1 MRAPVLVVLLLFTAL
16 VPAAADDR
24 AVRIGYEHS
33 PPVQLVDDQ
42 GHLRGPVF
50 EMLSKAAA
58 LSKVRL
64 EWIHCPEGPDRALA
78 SGRVDL
84 WPLIADIPARRGKL
98 TITPPYLRSRYWL
111 ISREDTGIHSLAE
124 VRGRQVLRQPGLLSE
139 ALAQQFLSE
148 ARVEVVNGLTEALSR
163 VCRGEAE
170 SALVAQ
176 GSGDHLLMRD
186 RGCDIGQLNVA
197 ALPGVQLDF
206 GIGARRG
213 NRPAERAAAALQN
226 ALIELFDDGQMA
238 AIWLRWGLIVTE
250 TRVLA
255 DYLSAQRYGR
265 NLTAISALLLVAFAI
280 ALWQTLRWRRAQRA
294 AQAAAEAKQAFLA
307 NMSHEIRTPMNGV
320 LGLASLLEE
329 SDLTP
334 EQREYVRTIRQSS
347 SALLRLLNDILD
359 VAKME
364 AGKFRLVEED
374 FDLRQTVMEVAHLCV
389 PQAEAK
395 GLEWRLDWNPEVAAH
410 WHGDGMRVRQ
420 VLLNLVGNAV
430 KFTHQGAVGLRVEPT
445 PHGVRLSVSDTGPGI
460 DGSLR
465 QRLFETFVQGEQPP
479 AGGLQGSGL
488 GLAIT
493 RALVERMNGKIS
505 VETQVGRGTTFS
517 VDLPLQPAAPLPAP
531 APEAAP
537 VETPGGGRRVLV
549 VEDNSINQFVA
560 QRMLGRL
567 GCEVEL
573 AADGHEAI
581 GRLARERFDLVF
593 MDCGLPGLDGYE
605 VTRQLRAL
613 EQGEAHTPVIA
624 MTAAALA
631 GDRERCL
638 GAGMDDYLTKPL
650 ELEALSRALR
660 QWSAPGAVTR
670 SDAC

>member
-1 MRAPVLVVLLLFTAL
+1 
-16 VPAAADDR
+16 
-24 AVRIGYEHS
+24 
-33 PPVQLVDDQ
+33 
-42 GHLRGPVF
+42 
-50 EMLSKAAA
+50 
-58 LSKVRL
+58 
-64 EWIHCPEGPDRALA
+64 
-78 SGRVDL
+78 
-84 WPLIADIPARRGKL
+84 
-98 TITPPYLRSRYWL
+98 
-111 ISREDTGIHSLAE
+111 
-124 VRGRQVLRQPGLLSE
+124 
-139 ALAQQFLSE
+139 
-148 ARVEVVNGLTEALSR
+148 
-163 VCRGEAE
+163 
-170 SALVAQ
+170 
-176 GSGDHLLMRD
+176 
-186 RGCDIGQLNVA
+186 
-197 ALPGVQLDF
+197 
-206 GIGARRG
+206 
-213 NRPAERAAAALQN
+213 
-226 ALIELFDDGQMA
+226 
-238 AIWLRWGLIVTE
+238 
-250 TRVLA
+250 
-255 DYLSAQRYGR
+255 
-265 NLTAISALLLVAFAI
+265 
-280 ALWQTLRWRRAQRA
+280 
-294 AQAAAEAKQAFLA
+294 
-307 NMSHEIRTPMNGV
+307 
-320 LGLASLLEE
+320 
-329 SDLTP
+329 
-334 EQREYVRTIRQSS
+334 
-347 SALLRLLNDILD
+347 
-359 VAKME
+359 
-364 AGKFRLVEED
+364 
-374 FDLRQTVMEVAHLCV
+374 MEVAHLCV

-430 KFTHQGAVGLRVEPT
+430 KFTHNGAVGLRVEPA
-445 PHGVRLSVSDTGPGI
+445 PDGVRLSVWDTGPGI
-460 DGSLR
+460 DGGLR
-465 QRLFETFVQGEQPP
+465 QRLFENFVQGEQPP
-479 AGGLQGSGL
+479 AGGIQGSGL

-505 VETQVGRGTTFS
+505 LDTEVGRGSTFT

-531 APEAAP
+531 APEATP

-624 MTAAALA
+624 MTAAALE

-660 QWSAPGAVTR
+660 QWSAPTAVTR